1 MQYVI
6 PQLKIVVQRVH
17 SMQAHINVH
26 LLIGYCSRYQIAL
39 KLDNKL
45 ETLVL
50 IMALHQA
57 IMVLTHPQK

>member
-26 LLIGYCSRYQIAL
+26 LLIEYCSRYPI

-50 IMALHQA
+50 NMALHQA